1 MTAKNS
7 KAEVKRKGQSRTI
20 YLYDK
25 TKEEEW
31 ESYAQE
37 IQKRLEIKET
47 LRNIQKEEQEEK
59 EKIRKINEIWDIIEE
74 AIITAANKH
83 IPKKKIYN
91 TMINRRH
98 SQKDQQQGK
107 IIVELQRL
115 VKYAKTK
122 RGQKVTEA
130 DKSEVNGNL
139 KMLGKKV
146 GARLPKIQR
155 QWSDAWIEDIKG
167 WQKILQEKK
176 KKEWEQKQRKQI
188 EDNID
193 KRCEMI
199 KTDQGKMIASLL
211 NKPYKKVT
219 LDRIIEQTEEETRLV
234 TEAELVKEATVEHYK
249 KQFRKRNTKLE
260 EMSESWK
267 EIYKPQSHIKGE

>member
-1 MTAKNS
+1 MHPTEQRYTWSNSETATRIDYIWVSEGLVSGLQKAEIEDIEEITESDHKIVTAEIWIRHMTAKNS

-59 EKIRKINEIWDIIEE
+59 EKIRKINKIWDIIEE

-98 SQKDQQQGK
+98 SQRDQQ
-107 IIVELQRL
+107 
-115 VKYAKTK
+115 
-122 RGQKVTEA
+122 
-130 DKSEVNGNL
+130 
-139 KMLGKKV
+139 
-146 GARLPKIQR
+146 
-155 QWSDAWIEDIKG
+155 
-167 WQKILQEKK
+167 
-176 KKEWEQKQRKQI
+176 
-188 EDNID
+188 
-193 KRCEMI
+193 
-199 KTDQGKMIASLL
+199 
-211 NKPYKKVT
+211 
-219 LDRIIEQTEEETRLV
+219 
-234 TEAELVKEATVEHYK
+234 
-249 KQFRKRNTKLE
+249 
-260 EMSESWK
+260 
-267 EIYKPQSHIKGE
+267 